1 MENVELRGQLH
12 NMASANVSLI
22 LEVNRLKNIVKDL
35 KEENGS
41 LQTRDRE
48 HVRDHVTLILWNYL
62 QNKVQE
68 FSCNLILQLPKSNVA
83 EDKGALINN
92 WKINLKRQRAGRGR
106 R

>member
-1 MENVELRGQLH
+1 MGELRGQLH

-48 HVRDHVTLILWNYL
+48 HVRDHVTLILENSRL
-62 QNKVQE
+62 ADQCKELASAN
-68 FSCNLILQLPKSNVA
+68 A
-83 EDKGALINN
+83 ALEA
-92 WKINLKRQRAGRGR
+92 KYADNLKKLEETEKEKESLAKIENERNNEL
-106 R
+106 